1 MSHRKCKRLA
11 DVLFVFVLVLGFC
24 RLVDAQ
30 QAEPVPPK
38 PDLYS
43 LNTAISKGVV
53 STRMSLFGATD
64 QKHVLDTIQ
73 GLDPGMIY
81 ATYVGVWGTIRQQ
94 DLNSAEQL
102 AGKLRQLLP
111 HTILGGGVNES
122 MSLSIPPQT
131 LTCGGQLGTR
141 TFAPAAMIDSKQH
154 ALGDTAWLDLA
165 NPAAR
170 DYYVCVGTELIDRG
184 FTLIGFPE
192 HENVIGHASSKP
204 EAIKNFVSL
213 LDTLRHYGAS
223 KGERIYFSGDPATDD
238 TVKEIDFYYVPSRFY
253 HLTFAQKY
261 QNKILRPGIGIGYSY
276 SLSSARVHDVLA
288 TAPRNAHVFF
298 YVDNWDANQDDLRR
312 FMELDGDNRRY
323 LLTTSA
329 QTAHKYGAYFIP
341 PMLHCVDCIPKKIV
355 GDKCEI
361 RPDGKTEYDA
371 VTCGDIPAIKHA
383 RRATIN

>member
-1 MSHRKCKRLA
+1 M
-11 DVLFVFVLVLGFC
+11 
-24 RLVDAQ
+24 VDAEHV
-30 QAEPVPPK
+30 EPILPK
-38 PDLYS
+38 PDLYP

-53 STRMSLFGATD
+53 NARMSLFSATD

-94 DLNSAEQL
+94 DLNSAGQL

-122 MSLSIPPQT
+122 MSLSIAPQT

-141 TFAPAAMIDSKQH
+141 TFSPAAMIDTKQR

-165 NPAAR
+165 NPTAR
-170 DYYVCVGTELIDRG
+170 DYYLCVGTELIDRG

-192 HENVIGHASSKP
+192 HENVIAHASSKK

-213 LDTLRHYGAS
+213 LETLRHYGAG
-223 KGERIYFSGDPATDD
+223 KGETIYFSGDPASDD
-238 TVKEIDFYYVPSRFY
+238 TAKEIDFLYVPARFF
-253 HLTFAQKY
+253 HTSFAQKY
-261 QNKILRPGIGIGYSY
+261 QNKIIRRGIGAGYSY
-276 SLSSARVHDVLA
+276 SLSPLHVQDVLA
-288 TAPRNAHVFF
+288 TAPHNTKVFF
-298 YVDNWDANQDDLRR
+298 YVDNWDATQDDLHR

-323 LLTTSA
+323 LITTSA
-329 QTAHKYGAYFIP
+329 QTAHKDGAYFIP
-341 PMLHCVDCIPKKIV
+341 NLLHCVDCIPAKVV

-371 VTCGDIPAIKHA
+371 VACGDLPAIKQA
-383 RRATIN
+383 LAVQR